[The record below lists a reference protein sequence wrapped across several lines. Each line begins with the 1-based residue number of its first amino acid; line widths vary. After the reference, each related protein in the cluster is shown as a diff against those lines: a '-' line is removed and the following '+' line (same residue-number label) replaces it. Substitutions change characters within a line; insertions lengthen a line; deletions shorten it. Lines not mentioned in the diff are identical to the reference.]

1 MLIKIFNHQICDS
14 GTMPE
19 FGIKQISG
27 SYDTYK
33 VLDKQLFFLSV
44 IKYGIEYKYICE
56 AR

>member
-1 MLIKIFNHQICDS
+1 MLIRIYNRQICDS

-19 FGIKQISG
+19 FGIKRISG

-33 VLDKQLFFLSV
+33 VLDKQLFLLSV

-56 AR
+56 SK